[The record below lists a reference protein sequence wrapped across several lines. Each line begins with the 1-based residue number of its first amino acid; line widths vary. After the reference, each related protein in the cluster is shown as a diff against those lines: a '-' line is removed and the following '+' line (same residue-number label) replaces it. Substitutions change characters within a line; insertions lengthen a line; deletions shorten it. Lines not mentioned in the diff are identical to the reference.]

1 MAELSNDIPKKLWD
15 KILFTDALNPISCD
29 MDMDSHLA
37 YIYVDP
43 DKPKSSYIWILPD
56 GRLVQSDWVYGEK
69 YGPYRPEQLVYVG
82 EGVFHHKQRKT

>member
-1 MAELSNDIPKKLWD
+1 MAELCDIPKELWE
-15 KILFTDALNPISCD
+15 KILFTDVIKPISCD
-29 MDMDSHLA
+29 IDSHLS

-69 YGPYRPEQLVYVG
+69 YGTEQLVYVG
-82 EGVFHHKQRKT
+82 EGFFHHRQQRKT